1 MFFFKLTSNDVLSDI
16 YNEHNHD
23 KCDEQVLTRQ
33 KISNAVKR
41 KAVDDIS
48 ARPSKILHNEFK
60 NGDISTLTTNDV
72 TLIKQNIHYAR
83 SLLHPK
89 LPKSI
94 HETQNALKS
103 MNIMTNKDENFIF
116 LNDFENSIVGFST
129 KINLDVLC
137 DVKDIYILTGRL
149 RAVLN
154 FLLRFLRFTVSIKI
168 HMFLLCFCCCPQKSR
183 IFMLKHFNILL
194 IIVDR

>member
-1 MFFFKLTSNDVLSDI
+1 MSDI

-23 KCDEQVLTRQ
+23 KCDEQVITRQ

-48 ARPSKILHNEFK
+48 VRPSKILHNEFK
-60 NGDISTLTTNDV
+60 NGDILTLTTNDV
-72 TLIKQNIHYAR
+72 ILIKQNIHYAR

-103 MNIMTNKDENFIF
+103 MNIITNEDDNFM
-116 LNDFENSIVGFST
+116 
-129 KINLDVLC
+129 
-137 DVKDIYILTGRL
+137 YILKGRL
-149 RAVLN
+149 RAVLI
-154 FLLRFLRFTVSIKI
+154 FLLKFLRFMVIINI
-168 HMFLLCFCCCPQKSR
+168 HMFLLCF
-183 IFMLKHFNILL
+183 
-194 IIVDR
+194 